1 MSSKTHNISLRPL
14 QTEDFPKLVDWI
26 NSPHVARFWD
36 GQTDLAAVTKKYG
49 PRTESDT
56 KTHVFIANLNDVP
69 IGMIQCYRHADSP
82 DWDATVGIKNAA
94 GIDYLIG
101 NLDFVGQGIGPLIIA
116 EMVKHAFELY
126 PDIEVV
132 VSAPQQDN
140 KASCRAL
147 EKAGF
152 SLIESRKLD
161 SDCISDA
168 GVSCIYFRT
177 RSGAFSDTPSGAS

>member
-1 MSSKTHNISLRPL
+1 MTSKTKNIALRPL
-14 QTEDFPKLVDWI
+14 QTDDLPRLVDWI

-36 GQTDLAAVTKKYG
+36 GHTDLAAVRKKYG
-49 PRTESDT
+49 PRLDADT

-69 IGMIQCYRHADSP
+69 IGMIQCYRHADFP
-82 DWDATVGIKNAA
+82 DWDATVGIEKAA

-101 NLDFVGQGIGPLIIA
+101 NLEFVGQGIGPLIIQ
-116 EMVKHAFELY
+116 EMVKQAFKIY
-126 PDIEVV
+126 PDIDVI

-152 SLIESRKLD
+152 SLRESRKLD
-161 SDCISDA
+161 SDCASDA
-168 GVSCIYFRT
+168 GVSCIYFCTRT
-177 RSGAFSDTPSGAS
+177 A